1 MSWLLEP
8 FGYHYMLNAMWVS
21 ALVGG
26 VCAFLSCYLMLK
38 GWSLIGDALSHSIVP
53 GVAGAYMLGLPFALG
68 AFLSGGLA
76 AGSMLFLQQRSRLK
90 EDAIIGLI
98 FSSFFGIGLFM
109 VSLNPTSVNIQTIIL
124 GNILAIAPEDIIQ
137 LAAIGFISMA
147 ILLLKWKDLMV
158 TFFDEHHARSIGLN
172 TRGLKLLFF
181 TLLAA
186 CTVAALQT
194 VGAFLVICL
203 VVTPGATAWLL
214 TDRFPRLLAIAV
226 SIGSLTSFFGTA
238 QLLSRRRHRR
248 HYRGRANA
256 AVPHHLYLRAE
267 ARPAGQPPPRQGG
280 RMLNLFLAPFQFPFM
295 VNAIAI
301 SIVVAIPCA
310 LLSVFLVLK
319 GWALMGDAMRHA
331 VFPGVVLA
339 YIIGIPF
346 AIGAFIAGLLCAV
359 TTGFLDDNSRLKRDT
374 IMGIVFSGMFGA
386 GLVLY
391 VAIQSDVHLDHILF
405 GDMLG
410 ISLRDIRQTTA
421 IALVIALIIGLKWRD
436 FLLHAFDPTQAK
448 ASGLRG
454 GLLHY
459 GLLCM
464 IALTIVATLQS
475 VGIILSISLLI
486 APGAIALLLVRR
498 FIHALLLAVAV
509 AIGCSAGGVWLAF
522 YLDSAPAPTIVV
534 LFTALFVVA
543 FVAST
548 IRDSQK
554 QKTSAIIPGGG

>member
-1 MSWLLEP
+1 
-8 FGYHYMLNAMWVS
+8 
-21 ALVGG
+21 
-26 VCAFLSCYLMLK
+26 
-38 GWSLIGDALSHSIVP
+38 
-53 GVAGAYMLGLPFALG
+53 
-68 AFLSGGLA
+68 
-76 AGSMLFLQQRSRLK
+76 
-90 EDAIIGLI
+90 
-98 FSSFFGIGLFM
+98 
-109 VSLNPTSVNIQTIIL
+109 
-124 GNILAIAPEDIIQ
+124 
-137 LAAIGFISMA
+137 
-147 ILLLKWKDLMV
+147 
-158 TFFDEHHARSIGLN
+158 
-172 TRGLKLLFF
+172 
-181 TLLAA
+181 
-186 CTVAALQT
+186 
-194 VGAFLVICL
+194 
-203 VVTPGATAWLL
+203 
-214 TDRFPRLLAIAV
+214 
-226 SIGSLTSFFGTA
+226 
-238 QLLSRRRHRR
+238 
-248 HYRGRANA
+248 
-256 AVPHHLYLRAE
+256 
-267 ARPAGQPPPRQGG
+267 
-280 RMLNLFLAPFQFPFM
+280 MLNLFLAPFQFPFM

-319 GWALMGDAMRHA
+319 GWALMGDAMSHA

-410 ISLRDIRQTTA
+410 ISLSDIGQTTA
-421 IALVIALIIGLKWRD
+421 IALVIAFIIGLKWRD
-436 FLLHAFDPTQAK
+436 FL
-448 ASGLRG
+448 
-454 GLLHY
+454 
-459 GLLCM
+459 